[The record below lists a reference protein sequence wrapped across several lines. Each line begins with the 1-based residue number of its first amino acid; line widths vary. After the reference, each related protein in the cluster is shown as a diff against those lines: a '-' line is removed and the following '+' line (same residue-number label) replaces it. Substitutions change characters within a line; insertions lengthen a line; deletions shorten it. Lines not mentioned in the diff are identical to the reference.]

1 MNLASVNNKLL
12 SMRREILAKSA
23 KSRGKSDG
31 HLKEDDLVH
40 ESCPAAVL
48 SHLNRQATSALSLID
63 AALAR
68 IERGTYGLC
77 RDCGEEIKPARL
89 NARPHALTCL
99 DCAEKASTTSSYR
112 KPEQQGFSSPS
123 MITVS

>member
-1 MNLASVNNKLL
+1 MNPVSAKVALL
-12 SMRREILAKSA
+12 SMRRNILAQSA
-23 KSRGKSDG
+23 KTRGNSDG

-48 SHLNRQATSALSLID
+48 SHLNKQAIIDLSLIN

-68 IERGTYGLC
+68 VKDGTYGYC
-77 RDCGEEIKPARL
+77 RDCGKEIANARL
-89 NARPHALTCL
+89 EALPHTPICL
-99 DCAEKASTTSSYR
+99 ECAEKASKQRGFR